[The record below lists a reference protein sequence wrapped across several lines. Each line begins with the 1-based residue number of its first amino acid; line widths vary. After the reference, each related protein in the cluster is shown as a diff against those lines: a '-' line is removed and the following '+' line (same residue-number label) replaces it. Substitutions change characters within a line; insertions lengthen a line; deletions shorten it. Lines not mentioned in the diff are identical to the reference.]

1 MDKGDEVLTLSV
13 QEMSKRTQTSPAAL
27 VRFSRAIGLDGFA
40 QLKQKLSAS
49 LASMDHPDD
58 FEEVQQNEEVASIK
72 SKIRTRMSNMIEQT
86 NDVLNDES
94 VEKAAAMLDH
104 ASMIFVYGVGASS
117 LVAQDIFQKF
127 TRIGK
132 KCLFFT
138 RFTSV
143 FILFSCLQTE
153 CCFYSYFKF
162 RKNERINYTRNNCR
176 KI

>member
-1 MDKGDEVLTLSV
+1 MNTFLIIRQQYPSFSPVEKKIANYILDKGDEVLTLSV

-132 KCLFFT
+132 KMSFFH
-138 RFTSV
+138 
-143 FILFSCLQTE
+143 
-153 CCFYSYFKF
+153 
-162 RKNERINYTRNNCR
+162 
-176 KI
+176 KIYISFHPL